1 MSSIPNQ
8 VKRYSS
14 EVAVVFES
22 QVDKAADQARDFL
35 STQDWIPDSI
45 RPRGRPSP
53 STALALPTSL
63 YDAAQDWISRHKI
76 LTGFIVLTTGVV
88 VYRGIRK
95 SALCRKTRRARRAR
109 NGARLDVVVI
119 AGSPNLPVTRSL
131 ALDLERRGFIVYIVC
146 NTVDDEVV
154 VQNLS
159 RTDIRPLGIDITD
172 VSQVPLGPGWAC
184 TCVLVLDAVA
194 NLKKSKNH
202 SLPARASLSNG
213 SPSTCRHLV
222 RPCLERNHT
231 ISL

>member
-1 MSSIPNQ
+1 M
-8 VKRYSS
+8 VL
-14 EVAVVFES
+14 ES

-53 STALALPTSL
+53 STTLALPTSL

-76 LTGFIVLTTGVV
+76 LTGFLVLTTGVV

-154 VQNLS
+154 LQNLS

-172 VSQVPLGPGWAC
+172 VSRIPLGLGAC
-184 TCVLVLDAVA
+184 PFVLILNAFADL
-194 NLKKSKNH
+194 NLKNH
-202 SLPARASLSNG
+202 SLPARASLSKG
-213 SPSTCRHLV
+213 SPSTYRHRV
-222 RPCLERNHT
+222 QPCLERNPT